1 MKVFEMKT
9 IIRLC
14 TTAYSVQDNAYTDRH
29 RQMHAQ
35 FGDADQHRMKIE
47 KSYCMYCV

>member
-1 MKVFEMKT
+1 MKVFVMKI

-14 TTAYSVQDNAYTDRH
+14 TNAYSVQNNAYTDRH

-35 FGDADQHRMKIE
+35 FGDAD
-47 KSYCMYCV
+47 

>member
-1 MKVFEMKT
+1 MKVFVMKT

-14 TTAYSVQDNAYTDRH
+14 TNAYISVQDNAYTDRH

-35 FGDADQHRMKIE
+35 FGDAD
-47 KSYCMYCV
+47 